1 MLELLSSCCR
11 TSFPHPLISGL
22 AACHL
27 SSKRP
32 PPWWHRHSQRWR
44 LSPHPTHS
52 RVTTSSTNRTG
63 KAAYTVAKCDKFNA
77 DSSPKRTVTQLLVG
91 IWLLI
96 VTWILASLALKAR
109 PASVMTPWD
118 ALGWALKHSL
128 HSMAQITC
136 EFFER
141 RNLTQ
146 RSLCSIARKAK
157 TIINS
162 NASWSRVKED
172 TSVDTEAFP
181 TVYIYTSHL
190 MILYQM
196 LLWPRT
202 SAAQWD
208 VITSWPDID
217 LCRKTRLPRSKC
229 RPSLDFELWRRRDL
243 YRHWVHPSSS
253 QGAARCSL
261 NWELVKGVERQ
272 THQCLVAPEE
282 NGHIFTVTS
291 SRAWNLSAL
300 SLLASEVFAKNGISS
315 TLHVSTPPSS
325 ERGFFFLAVVFI
337 HSFWSV
343 CLFCYCE

>member
-1 MLELLSSCCR
+1 MLLV
-11 TSFPHPLISGL
+11 IYQASGHRRDGIAIHSAGVCL
-22 AACHL
+22 
-27 SSKRP
+27 RIP
-32 PPWWHRHSQRWR
+32 PPRGSRPHRLIERGKQRT
-44 LSPHPTHS
+44 LSRS
-52 RVTTSSTNRTG
+52 VTNSTRIP
-63 KAAYTVAKCDKFNA
+63 A
-77 DSSPKRTVTQLLVG
+77 PKRTVTQLLVG

-146 RSLCSIARKAK
+146 RTLCSIARKAK

-181 TVYIYTSHL
+181 AVYIYTSHL
-190 MILYQM
+190 MVLYQM
-196 LLWPRT
+196 PLWPCT
-202 SAAQWD
+202 SAAPWD
-208 VITSWPDID
+208 VITSWPNID
-217 LCRKTRLPRSKC
+217 LCGKTRLPRSKC
-229 RPSLDFELWRRRDL
+229 RPSVGSELWSRRDL
-243 YRHWVHPSSS
+243 YRHWVHLSSS

-272 THQCLVAPEE
+272 THQCLVAPKE
-282 NGHIFTVTS
+282 NGHSFTVTS

-300 SLLASEVFAKNGISS
+300 SLLASDCKNGVSS
-315 TLHVSTPPSS
+315 ALHVSARSCFYT
-325 ERGFFFLAVVFI
+325 FLL
-337 HSFWSV
+337 V
-343 CLFCYCE
+343 CLFVLLL